1 MKPNFFITSM
11 CACIGVLLAV
21 LPSVARG
28 DEPATRPAGART
40 FLTALIPRLRNGV
53 AQLELTDEQKTKAAS
68 VLDDAAQ
75 QAQSLSEQSQS
86 LSTQERY
93 QKMGPFLQQL
103 RQNLAQALG
112 ADQFRVLAQNFPI
125 LRGQGSTRPTT
136 APAEANSPARRYE
149 ALKSALAKMDLTDDQ
164 KQQIAQLLGETDQ
177 KIEQIRQSAAAGD
190 DVQPQVQQ
198 LRQDLRSRLA
208 EILTPDQA
216 DQLRNT
222 LDQQGAGGRLTATG
236 SKMPPGVQSDPAP
249 PDTRPA
255 LPEPGTIAPDFKA
268 VMLGGNVMQLS
279 KWKGHVVVI
288 EFGSLSCPVFRDR
301 AAQMEKLRDD
311 VGMRAAFLVIY
322 TREAFPI
329 GPENLQSNADNGIS
343 IPQAT
348 DLTERKAAAE
358 RAQQILHITLPM
370 AVDSM
375 TDEIAGAYGGM
386 PNGAVVIGK
395 DGKII
400 SREQW
405 TNPDSLR
412 RAIDH
417 AWGIGSERAGQ

>member
-1 MKPNFFITSM
+1 M
-11 CACIGVLLAV
+11 VLLA
-21 LPSVARG
+21 SVARG
-28 DEPATRPAGART
+28 DESATGPAGART
-40 FLTALIPRLRNGV
+40 FLTALIPRIRNGV
-53 AQLELTDEQKTKAAS
+53 AQLDLTDEQKTKVAS

-93 QKMGPFLQQL
+93 QKIGPFLQQL

-112 ADQFRVLAQNFPI
+112 ADQFKRLAQSFPI

-177 KIEQIRQSAAAGD
+177 KIEQIRQSAAAGE

-222 LDQQGAGGRLTATG
+222 LDQQGGGGRLTAAD
-236 SKMPPGVQSDPAP
+236 SKKPSGVRSDPSP

-255 LPEPGTIAPDFKA
+255 LPEPGADAPDFKA
-268 VMLGGNVMQLS
+268 LMLTGNVMQLS

-322 TREAFPI
+322 TREAFPV

-343 IPQAT
+343 IPQAA
-348 DLTERKAAAE
+348 DITERKAAAE
-358 RAQQILHITLPM
+358 RARQTLNITLPM

-400 SREQW
+400 SRQQW

-417 AWGIGSERAGQ
+417 AYGH